1 MQIIVSSDHYHQI
14 KPHHKSKIE
23 EKITTAGKY
32 APYLNQRL
40 VYSEDLVIPAYS
52 CITFSNI
59 EVLSILEKA
68 VHIVSNT
75 EAYTEYLL
83 EHNFGEGK
91 GGFLYIPPGTVRIYS
106 QNLICFYNG
115 KTWRKLKP

>member
-1 MQIIVSSDHYHQI
+1 MQIVVSSDQYHQI
-14 KPHHKSKIE
+14 KPHHRAKIE
-23 EKITTAGKY
+23 EKIAIAGKY
-32 APYLNQRL
+32 APYLSQKL
-40 VYSEDLVIPAYS
+40 IYSEDLTLPAYT

-68 VHIVSNT
+68 VQIVSNT

-83 EHNFGEGK
+83 EQNFGEGK
-91 GGFLYIPPGTVRIYS
+91 SGFLYIPPGTVRIYS